1 MTEKH
6 RDNVGEFSDPGA
18 YIGHEPEPAAD
29 TIPGGVQ
36 HKDERVGGT
45 ATQSSGEGAIDKR
58 AQDRGE
64 PSGHREGAKASD
76 DIRRAAG
83 ENE

>member
-6 RDNVGEFSDPGA
+6 RDNVGDFEDAGS
-18 YIGHEPEPAAD
+18 YIGREPEPAAD

-36 HKDERVGGT
+36 HKDERVAGT
-45 ATQSSGEGAIDKR
+45 ATQSSGEGSLDKR
-58 AQDRGE
+58 AQEPGE
-64 PSGHREGAKASD
+64 PTGHREGAKASD
-76 DIRRAAG
+76 DIRRGAG